1 MRIVVLGG
9 RGEFGARVV
18 RLLPD
23 SVDVVAPTRAD
34 LDVASG
40 DVAQRLAPLRPDVV
54 VNCAGPFQS
63 RDYRVARAALAC
75 DAHYVDLADSRDF
88 VVGIGAL
95 DDEARAK
102 DRLVVSGAS
111 SVPGLSSAVVDSLR
125 PDFAHIDSIDIGIS
139 PGNRAPR
146 GDATVAA
153 ILAGAGR
160 PHAEWRGGEWRFTRG
175 WTRLRRHA
183 FGAPVGE
190 RWLADCDVPDVAL
203 FPSRYGVRERVT
215 FGAGLELRRLHF
227 GLAAIAHLV
236 ELGLWRRPER
246 AARTLRRMSEWFLAA
261 GSDVGA
267 MFVRVAGGGRV
278 STWQLIARN
287 GDGPNVPAAA
297 SVAIVRALA
306 NGTLAA
312 RGALPCL
319 GIVSLPEILDVL
331 KPFAIETY
339 DTTSAPS

>member
-1 MRIVVLGG
+1 MHVVVLGG

-18 RLLPD
+18 RMLAG
-23 SVDVVAPTRAD
+23 SVDVVAPARAE
-34 LDVASG
+34 LDVAAD
-40 DVAQRLAPLRPDVV
+40 DVAARLAAMRPDIV

-75 DAHYVDLADSRDF
+75 NAHYVDLADARDF
-88 VVGIGAL
+88 VVGIVAL
-95 DDEARAK
+95 DDEARAR

-125 PDFAHIDSIDIGIS
+125 GSFERIDSIDIGIS

-160 PHAEWRGGEWRFTRG
+160 PHAAWRNGEWRFTRG
-175 WTRLRRHA
+175 WTHLRRRA
-183 FGAPVGE
+183 FGPPVGE

-203 FPSRYGVRERVT
+203 FPARYGVRERVT

-236 ELGLWRRPER
+236 ELGVWRAPER
-246 AARTLRRMSEWFLAA
+246 AARALRRMSEWWLAA

-267 MFVRVAGGGRV
+267 MFVRVAGGGREC
-278 STWQLIARN
+278 TWQLVARN

-297 SVAIVRALA
+297 SVALVRALA

-312 RGALPCL
+312 RGAMPCV
-319 GIVSLPEILDVL
+319 GIVSLAEILDVL
-331 KPFAIETY
+331 EPFAIET
-339 DTTSAPS
+339 SLS